1 MAGKKTTPDQS
12 TQVVILREAGYTLP
26 AIASRLDLSI
36 STVQRIIKTNKVV
49 AGAGTQALI
58 EKAREELLTS
68 AFSLEAVQQTVAALV
83 MDELALSHQI
93 RTKLANAL
101 EALDPTDPVAFRGLA
116 AASTTLKLTQDI
128 TRRSLPIEK
137 LNQAQDI
144 EELPTLQIH
153 IMSEQDV
160 AEMRAK
166 QRLEEAEMNGD
177 ALGVEDEIANLQWM
191 ESRRIAQS
199 DQRDE
204 VDDVVCEGFDLSMT
218 GT

>member
-1 MAGKKTTPDQS
+1 MSGKKATPDQN

-26 AIASRLDLSI
+26 SIASRLELSI

-101 EALDPTDPVAFRGLA
+101 EALDPTDPIAFRGLA
-116 AASTTLKLTQDI
+116 AASTTLKLTQDV

-144 EELPTLQIH
+144 EEIPTLQIH
-153 IMSEQDV
+153 IMTEQDV

-177 ALGVEDEIANLQWM
+177 IQGMQDETANLQWM
-191 ESRRIAQS
+191 ESRRIAQY

-204 VDDVVCEGFDLSMT
+204 DDDVVCEGFDLSMT